1 MKKLLLMGSPNI
13 GKSVFF
19 SRLTGV
25 RVITSNYPGTTVE
38 YSKGYVKLADQTA
51 EVIDVPGTYT
61 LEPLSKAEE
70 VATEMLKEGDVVID
84 IVDSTNLERNLF
96 LTLQLMEK
104 GIPMLIA
111 LNLWD
116 EAKHKGI
123 KIDHKRL
130 AEILGV
136 PVVPTVAVTGE
147 GIKDLIDHIAEA
159 KTVAL
164 TQRTH
169 DELWAEV
176 GRIVEQIQTMSHRHH
191 TLLERLGDA
200 SIRPF
205 PGILIAAAVL
215 IGSFALIRLI
225 GESLIQYVFEPLFN
239 NLWAPVMMRL
249 SDTLGG
255 RGFVHDVFVGELVAG
270 QIDFTQSFGILTT
283 GLFIPFGAVL
293 PYVFAFY
300 FVLGFLEDFG
310 YLPRVAVLMDTL
322 MHRIGVHGFAIIP
335 TLLGFGCNVPG
346 IMATRILESKRER
359 FIVATLIS
367 IAIPCAALQ
376 AMVIGLVG
384 GYGLQYVVIVY
395 GTLFIVWLLLG
406 LVLRFTVKGF
416 SPELLI
422 EIPPYRLPPLRALGT
437 KLWMRIKHFIKEA
450 VPIVM
455 LGILVVT
462 LLYAAGVFDYISDFF
477 SPVVTGLFGLPKDAT
492 AAISI
497 GFLRK
502 DMAVGML
509 GALNLSAG
517 QLVVGSVVLAMFFP
531 CIATFVILFKELGL
545 KRLLAST
552 TIMLAVVLAAGAMLK
567 LILL

>member
-13 GKSVFF
+13 GKSAFF

-25 RVITSNYPGTTVE
+25 RVVTSNYPGTTVG
-38 YSKGYVKLADQTA
+38 YSKGYLKLGDETA

-70 VATEMLKEGDVVID
+70 VATEMLTEGDVVINV
-84 IVDSTNLERNLF
+84 VDSTNLERNLF
-96 LTLQLMEK
+96 LTLQLLEK

-123 KIDHKRL
+123 KIDHVKL
-130 AEILGV
+130 AKILGV

-147 GIKDLIDHIAEA
+147 GIKDLIDHIPQA
-159 KTVAL
+159 KTIAV
-164 TQRTH
+164 TERTH
-169 DELWAEV
+169 DELWTEV
-176 GRIVEQIQTMSHRHH
+176 GRIVEQIQVVSHRHH

-225 GESLIQYVFEPLFN
+225 GESLIGYVFEPLFN
-239 NLWAPVMMRL
+239 NLWAPLMMQL
-249 SDTLGG
+249 SDALGNS
-255 RGFVHDVFVGELVAG
+255 GFVHDVFVGELVAG

-300 FVLGFLEDFG
+300 FVFGFLEDFG
-310 YLPRVAVLMDTL
+310 YLPRVAVLMDTI

-406 LVLRFTVKGF
+406 FVLRFTVKGF

-422 EIPPYRLPPLRALGT
+422 EIPPYRVPPLRALVT

-455 LGILVVT
+455 LGILVIT
-462 LLYAAGVFDYISDFF
+462 LLYAAGVFDYIADFF
-477 SPVVTGLFGLPKDAT
+477 SPVVTGLFGLPKDA
-492 AAISI
+492 AAALSI

-509 GALNLSAG
+509 GALNLSAD

-531 CIATFVILFKELGL
+531 CIATFVILFRELGW

-552 TIMLAVVLAAGAMLK
+552 VIMIAVVLAAGAALK

>member
-1 MKKLLLMGSPNI
+1 MKRILLMGSPNI
-13 GKSVFF
+13 GKSAFF

-25 RVITSNYPGTTVE
+25 HVVTSNYPGTTVG
-38 YSKGYVKLADQTA
+38 YSKGYVKLGDETA

-70 VATEMLKEGDVVID
+70 VATEMLAEGDVVID
-84 IVDSTNLERNLF
+84 IVDSTNMERNLF

-104 GIPMLIA
+104 GIPMIIA

-116 EAKHKGI
+116 EARHKGI
-123 KIDHKRL
+123 KIDIKKL
-130 AEILGV
+130 ESLLGV

-147 GIKDLIDHIAEA
+147 GMKELTGRLAEA
-159 KTVAL
+159 VAVESPH
-164 TQRTH
+164 RSH

-176 GRIVEQIQTMSHRHH
+176 GRIVEQIQTVSHRHH

-205 PGILIAAAVL
+205 PGIPIAIAVL
-215 IGSFALIRLI
+215 VGSFALIRLI
-225 GESLIQYVFEPLFN
+225 GQGLIDYVFGPLFN
-239 NLWAPVMMRL
+239 NLWAPVMIRL
-249 SDTLGG
+249 SDALGG
-255 RGFVHDVFVGELVAG
+255 SGFVHDVFVGELVEGA
-270 QIDFTQSFGILTT
+270 IDFEQSFGILTT
-283 GLFIPFGAVL
+283 GLYIPFGIVL

-300 FVLGFLEDFG
+300 LVLGFLEDFG
-310 YLPRVAVLMDTL
+310 YLPRVAVLMDTI

-346 IMATRILESKRER
+346 ILATRILESKRER

-367 IAIPCAALQ
+367 IAVPCAALQ
-376 AMVIGLVG
+376 AMIIGLVG
-384 GYGLQYVVIVY
+384 SYGLQYVVVVY
-395 GTLFIVWLLLG
+395 ATLFIVWLLLG
-406 LVLRFTVKGF
+406 LILRFTVKGF
-416 SPELLI
+416 TPELLI

-437 KLWMRIKHFIKEA
+437 KLWMRMKHFVKEA

-455 LGILVVT
+455 LGILAVT
-462 LLYAAGVFDYISDFF
+462 LLYAVGVFGYIADFF
-477 SPVVTGLFGLPKDAT
+477 SPVVTGLFGLPEDAT
-492 AAISI
+492 AAIAI

-509 GALNLSAG
+509 GALNLTAG

-545 KRLLAST
+545 RRLLAST
-552 TIMLAVVLAAGAMLK
+552 GIMIAIVFAAGSILN
-567 LILL
+567 LIMT